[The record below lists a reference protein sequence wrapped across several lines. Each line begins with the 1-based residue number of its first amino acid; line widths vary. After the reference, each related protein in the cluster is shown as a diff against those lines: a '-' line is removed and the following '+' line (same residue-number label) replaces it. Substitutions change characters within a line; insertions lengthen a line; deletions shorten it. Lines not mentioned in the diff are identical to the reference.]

1 MTIETIVRP
10 FIGQDTTPVRTVRAG
25 QSSVEPVLVVAG
37 RKGGARTFAWS
48 GSASMTSYLIRIHRE
63 RGNVRSALNG
73 GG

>member
-10 FIGQDTTPVRTVRAG
+10 FVGQDITPTRTVKAG
-25 QSSVEPVLVVAG
+25 QSSVEPVLIMVG
-37 RKGGARTFAWS
+37 RKGGSKTFAWS